1 MKKILVPTD
10 FSEVANNAFV
20 HALELA
26 SKVDAELLLL
36 HTYEL
41 PIVDN
46 QFFPEN
52 YQTIFDSLEM
62 AQFEKFKELVPKL
75 HEIAEDRKLQHI
87 KFSHIIMDGD
97 LVYNIKECITKEGID
112 MVVMGTSGATG
123 WKEVFIGTNT
133 GEVISSV
140 NVPVLCIPAV
150 ADFNYI
156 KNIGFTT
163 RFREKDKAA
172 LAKTI
177 EIAKLTHSKV
187 KCLYV
192 QTDASDVVDDKI
204 TYWEEEF
211 KNDPIQFFVIP
222 NDDVTTTILDFITN
236 QEIDVLAMVRHKRNF
251 FVNLFETSLAE
262 KMSYNSE
269 IPILVLH
276 E

>member
-75 HEIAEDRKLQHI
+75 HSIAEERKLQHI

-97 LVYNIKECITKEGID
+97 LVYNIKECISKEGID

-172 LAKTI
+172 LTKTI
-177 EIAKLTHSKV
+177 EIAKLTYSKV

-192 QTDASDVVDDKI
+192 QTDSSDVVDDKI

>member
-75 HEIAEDRKLQHI
+75 HEIAEERKLQHI
-87 KFSHIIMDGD
+87 TFSHIIMDGD

-112 MVVMGTSGATG
+112 MVVMGTSGAIG

-140 NVPVLCIPAV
+140 NVPVLCVPAV
-150 ADFNYI
+150 AEFTFI

-172 LAKTI
+172 LTKTI
-177 EIAKLTHSKV
+177 EIAKQTHSMV

-192 QTDASDVVDDKI
+192 KTDDSDVVDDKI

-262 KMSYNSE
+262 KMSYKSE
-269 IPILVLH
+269 IPVLVLH

>member
-1 MKKILVPTD
+1 MKKIIVPTD

-52 YQTIFDSLEM
+52 YQTIFDSLEL

-75 HEIAEDRKLQHI
+75 HAIAEERKLQHI

-97 LVYNIKECITKEGID
+97 LVYNIKECIQKEAID
-112 MVVMGTSGATG
+112 MVVIGTSGATG

-140 NVPVLCIPAV
+140 NVPVLCIPAL
-150 ADFNYI
+150 AEFNYI

-163 RFREKDKAA
+163 RFREKDKAS
-172 LAKTI
+172 LTKTI
-177 EIAKLTHSKV
+177 EIAKLTNSKV
-187 KCLYV
+187 KCLHV

-204 TYWEEEF
+204 AYWKEEF

-262 KMSYNSE
+262 KMSYKSE
-269 IPILVLH
+269 IPVLVLH